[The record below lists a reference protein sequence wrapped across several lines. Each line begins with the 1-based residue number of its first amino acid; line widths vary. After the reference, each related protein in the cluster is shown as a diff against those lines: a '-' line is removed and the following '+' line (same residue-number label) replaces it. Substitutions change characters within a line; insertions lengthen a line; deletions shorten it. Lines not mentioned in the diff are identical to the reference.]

1 MTGKPA
7 DTEQEA
13 KRLMTVLHKDVE
25 SHGLVLEDI
34 TLRPAG
40 KQQILQIT
48 VDLPTG
54 TASVNLDQ
62 LGEVTETISKVL
74 DADAVYANAA
84 PYELEVSSPGLSRPL
99 TEARHWVRA
108 QSRLVKFSLT
118 DGSKLR
124 GRIVEVAQ
132 DEVSIE
138 LHHEAPKKGMKEK
151 IDPARSFALADIR
164 KAVVDVE
171 FNRSDDELEII
182 DLENPED

>member
-13 KRLMTVLHKDVE
+13 SRLMAVLHKEVE

-40 KQQILQIT
+40 KQLILQIT

-62 LGEVTETISKVL
+62 LGEVTETISKSL
-74 DADAVYANAA
+74 DADPVYAGADA
-84 PYELEVSSPGLSRPL
+84 YELEVSSPGLSRPL
-99 TEARHWVRA
+99 TEARHWERA
-108 QSRLVKFSLT
+108 VTRLVKFTLT
-118 DGSKLR
+118 DGTKLR
-124 GRIVEVAQ
+124 GRVISLAG
-132 DEVSIE
+132 DEASIE
-138 LHHEAPKKGMKEK
+138 VHHEPAKKGMKEK
-151 IDPARSFALADIR
+151 IDPARTFVLADIR

-171 FNRSDDELEII
+171 FNRNDEDLDII
-182 DLENPED
+182 DLEDPEA

>member
-13 KRLMTVLHKDVE
+13 SRLMAVLQKDVE

-40 KQQILQIT
+40 KQLILQIT

-74 DADAVYANAA
+74 DADPVYAHAA
-84 PYELEVSSPGLSRPL
+84 PYDLEVSSPGLSRPL
-99 TEARHWVRA
+99 TEARHWARA
-108 QSRLVKFSLT
+108 HSRLVKFSLT
-118 DGSKLR
+118 DGTKLR
-124 GRIVEVAQ
+124 GRIT
-132 DEVSIE
+132 EVSEEAVDVE
-138 LHHEAPKKGMKEK
+138 LHHEPAKKGMKEK

-164 KAVVDVE
+164 KAVVDIE
-171 FNRSDDELEII
+171 FNRNDEDLDII
-182 DLENPED
+182 DLEDPED